1 MLSRCGEARV
11 EIKPNIDRAVSAAQ
25 SGRGHRSPWDGPVHC
40 RVPHRRQYRDRV
52 SYPITGAPLGEAGYA
67 QRAREE
73 GRRQPGGSREAGGA
87 RSLARRHGWGVLDLH
102 GLTASLPRAASWD
115 GIHFREEVT
124 LCLNHGLAAAL
135 SSQSPSGESL

>member
-1 MLSRCGEARV
+1 MLSRCGDV

-52 SYPITGAPLGEAGYA
+52 KLPYNR
-67 QRAREE
+67 RAA
-73 GRRQPGGSREAGGA
+73 RRGWVRAARPGGRIERRKEAGGA
-87 RSLARRHGWGVLDLH
+87 RSLAR
-102 GLTASLPRAASWD
+102 AAAWLGRVGPARPHCVAAARCYSWD

-135 SSQSPSGESL
+135 SSQSPSGET

>member
-1 MLSRCGEARV
+1 MGLYIAACHIGA
-11 EIKPNIDRAVSAAQ
+11 NI
-25 SGRGHRSPWDGPVHC
+25 GIGL
-40 RVPHRRQYRDRV
+40 

-67 QRAREE
+67 HRAREE